1 MATKKRQ
8 TADDRLKSLLDK
20 AQQTLKKT
28 RPEDLSSA
36 WERSPEKRTM
46 LSIRLNKRERA
57 LLAEAASSDKQ
68 SPTGFIKSAAISRA
82 AHVVNNSKKTTFN
95 FDGCAW
101 AVARLLFTKEFEREY
116 RIKNL
121 SGSPG
126 GRQVLTMADTL
137 DERDEWAGK
146 DGSGEP
152 PEAWAAVDV
161 GIENEGSMQ
170 DARETVFNNPE
181 APIIRDNRVPMT
193 PEDFRQLRKAV
204 RLGGTEFVQNIL
216 RIGKN
221 AFFAEEE
228 PLDEPIDP
236 QNVD

>member
-8 TADDRLKSLLDK
+8 TADDRLKNLLDK

-57 LLAEAASSDKQ
+57 LLAEAASFDKQ

-101 AVARLLFTKEFEREY
+101 AVA
-116 RIKNL
+116 
-121 SGSPG
+121 GSC
-126 GRQVLTMADTL
+126 
-137 DERDEWAGK
+137 
-146 DGSGEP
+146 
-152 PEAWAAVDV
+152 
-161 GIENEGSMQ
+161 
-170 DARETVFNNPE
+170 
-181 APIIRDNRVPMT
+181 
-193 PEDFRQLRKAV
+193 LRKSLNASIALRISPAV
-204 RLGGTEFVQNIL
+204 RVV
-216 RIGKN
+216 GK
-221 AFFAEEE
+221 F
-228 PLDEPIDP
+228 
-236 QNVD
+236 